1 MKVCPNCQS
10 RFDQG
15 EAFCPD
21 DGTEL
26 VDAEQLSPGRLAG
39 RRLNGTVE
47 LESLRRVDPL
57 GERYRGALIDQ
68 ETPVDVTVFNQAAIP
83 IRERLD
89 ELDPTADIL
98 GKALPRQLLS
108 VHSVEL
114 DSDEQYLVE
123 QTADGQSLRELID
136 EEAPMDWRRVIRLT
150 ARLAQALHWMAERGQ
165 IHRGLHP
172 GAIHVDTDDD
182 TVQVGDWLQSALTR
196 HANPLEGAEEGQA
209 FVGFAAYMPP
219 EAIDEE
225 GDVDERSL
233 VYSLGMLLYEM
244 ILGRPPFTADDTDE
258 LLKRQTHENP
268 LELGVASDDG
278 GLHPEL
284 DSILGMMWNKDREER
299 FQTPKAIVAALS
311 SLVDDSPRELAPA
324 PEVADDPIF
333 ETDVDLPDLDED
345 NSGDEYGGAEDQKP
359 DADGREDD
367 SGGDTL
373 MGISATDVKEAGPGD
388 DAEESDE
395 SKDAAADSAD
405 DEPGDDIKAGEA
417 AIEDEGSGRERTSST
432 DQPSIIIEDP
442 ELRSAMDEESTAEA
456 TDDRSDEETDSEA
469 SDVDDD
475 DAVETGESIVSIEGA
490 ETDDLEDE
498 DSDVEAQADSDEDG
512 TEAEKPDDEA
522 TSVETDD
529 ETSEESADE
538 AEAPDEDT
546 SESDDTVGADT
557 ESDDNEAADDED
569 GDRDEGVDDSEE
581 VETSDEAPP
590 VVTVDEETASAAILQ
605 RTATSCDLLA
615 LGFRETGID
624 QAFEVDSDTSPVAAK
639 STHFLRD
646 DDSEVTEESA
656 AWDELS
662 DEIEGDDEDET
673 DDAAEESAD
682 ASSTTEAE
690 DRQQTTD
697 EPDDTEGSV
706 DEDEADAGTD
716 EKLDEAHE
724 DDQPAD
730 VEPEGTEDS
739 DEPADEDGQPD
750 QQPAA
755 DARDEGS
762 DDEAAGDEQ
771 ADDDKQADDDEQADG
786 DEQADDDEQADE
798 DDQDDEDEQ
807 DDEEET
813 AEDNETTEDDETA
826 EDEDAEEGEPAEEE
840 ETAEDD
846 ETAEDEDAEEGEPA
860 EGDEEAEDEKPAGT
874 GDEEDEESSVDA
886 SGETVVVDSED
897 DEHEE
902 ETDDEEPEQK
912 AAQDDTEDAPQL
924 SSFEADGLPETDA
937 TDEWF
942 EVDEKEAWRAANVR
956 EGRDRSEVI
965 RKYATT
971 AVWVVL
977 VLGAIGLFIFAQTY
991 EPADGQNGG
1000 TNETQTSSE

>member
-1 MKVCPNCQS
+1 VKVCPNCQS

-47 LESLRRVDPL
+47 LESLRQVDPL

-68 ETPVDVTVFNQAAIP
+68 ETPVDVTVFNQAATP

-98 GKALPRQLLS
+98 GKALPLQILS

-123 QTADGQSLRELID
+123 QAADGQSLRELID

-209 FVGFAAYMPP
+209 FVGFAAYVPP

-258 LLKRQTHENP
+258 LLKRQIHENP

-278 GLHPEL
+278 DLHPEL
-284 DSILGMMWNKDREER
+284 DSILGMMWNKDPEER

-311 SLVDDSPRELAPA
+311 SLVDDSPRQLAPA

-333 ETDVDLPDLDED
+333 ETDVDLPGLDED

-359 DADGREDD
+359 DADGRGDD

-442 ELRSAMDEESTAEA
+442 ELRSAMDEESTAET
-456 TDDRSDEETDSEA
+456 TDDGSDEEPDSEA
-469 SDVDDD
+469 SNADDD
-475 DAVETGESIVSIEGA
+475 DAVETGESVVSIEGA

-498 DSDVEAQADSDEDG
+498 DSDVEAPEDSDEDG
-512 TEAEKPDDEA
+512 IEAEKPDDEA
-522 TSVETDD
+522 TSVETDG

-546 SESDDTVGADT
+546 SESDDPVEADT
-557 ESDDNEAADDED
+557 ESDENEAADDED

-581 VETSDEAPP
+581 VQTSGEAPP
-590 VVTVDEETASAAILQ
+590 FVGVDEETASAAILQ
-605 RTATSCDLLA
+605 RTATVCDLLA
-615 LGFRETGID
+615 LGFRGTGID
-624 QAFEVDSDTSPVAAK
+624 DAFEVDSDTSPIAAK

-646 DDSEVTEESA
+646 DDSEVDGESA

-673 DDAAEESAD
+673 DGETDDAAEESAD

-690 DRQQTTD
+690 DEQQTTD
-697 EPDDTEGSV
+697 EPDDTEESV
-706 DEDEADAGTD
+706 DEDEADAETD
-716 EKLDEAHE
+716 EKLDEAGE

-739 DEPADEDGQPD
+739 DEPADEDEQPD
-750 QQPAA
+750 EEPAA

-762 DDEAAGDEQ
+762 DDEAP
-771 ADDDKQADDDEQADG
+771 G

-798 DDQDDEDEQ
+798 DDQYDEDEQ
-807 DDEEET
+807 ADREDDPDDEQAGGDEAPDEEET
-813 AEDNETTEDDETA
+813 AEDDETT
-826 EDEDAEEGEPAEEE
+826 EDEDAEEGEPAE
-840 ETAEDD
+840 DD
-846 ETAEDEDAEEGEPA
+846 ETTEDQETEDGEP
-860 EGDEEAEDEKPAGT
+860 EET
-874 GDEEDEESSVDA
+874 GDEENEESSVDA
-886 SGETVVVDSED
+886 SGETVVVDSEG
-897 DEHEE
+897 DEDQE
-902 ETDDEEPEQK
+902 ETDDDKPEQK
-912 AAQDDTEDAPQL
+912 AAENDTEDAPQL

-956 EGRDRSEVI
+956 EGRDRSEII
-965 RKYATT
+965 RKYTTT

-977 VLGAIGLFIFAQTY
+977 VLSAVGLFIFAQTY